1 MNDGDVQQPTDA
13 DDRLSGIGKYRQW
26 FREAV
31 DAADTWRQEAQED
44 YDFVAGR
51 QWREEDR
58 RELERSGRPALVI
71 NRIKPLVNV
80 LSGYQRLNRYDI
92 DFLPRTN
99 DDIDVCTVRKGMT
112 KYILDRCDYDTEES
126 TAFLDAA
133 IGGVGWLAVG
143 YKFNEEMTD
152 GEAYVRREDP
162 FGVYVDPE
170 AHKTDFS
177 DAKYICRAKWV
188 DKDELAAVY
197 PEKKDAIEAQYA
209 LYDEAETTDGR
220 NEDPLWYKRDMQKVR
235 LVECWYKVRKPKTLY
250 ILSDGQTIPQE
261 EGNAEAIMQAFLS
274 GMVQGYKTVQETAI
288 RVCSFFDRVMLEDID
303 SPYQHGQ
310 IPFVPI
316 VCYYYGE
323 GDIPAGFVRDLKDPQ
338 REINKRR
345 IQELHILNTSG
356 NGGGWIEADAMDAKQ
371 KEDFKHNGAVPGHFQ
386 EVRPGALSGGKL
398 MERTVQ
404 NVPAAVINAESQATA
419 DLTAIS
425 GINEALMGTGI
436 PAESSGRAIEL
447 KQKQAIT
454 HIAPMFD
461 QLRHAKKKVAFM
473 LWGETGHAGIIPQY
487 YTEDK
492 VYRVEGPAGQ
502 QFIRVNQQVQQ
513 QDPLGN
519 VITKTLN
526 DLSTGEFDIIVSDV
540 QASTTQ
546 RQAQMWGLVDACK
559 NLGVPGDMIF
569 DIIIDL
575 SDLPNKEDI
584 KQRWQQRQEQQAQQ
598 AQAQAQ
604 AEAQAAER
612 KSMSQSISFK
622 DAPLPLQF
630 AMAAKQG
637 LIDPQVA
644 NYATMLMVQQM
655 FPQLAEQM
663 QAQQQAQQQ
672 QAQQAQAQ
680 QEQARAQQIVQEQ
693 AQARQ
698 ADAGGGMTQ
707 AAAQA
712 MLAGSGPAV

>member
-1 MNDGDVQQPTDA
+1 MNDNDLRMPSDTDNKS
-13 DDRLSGIGKYRQW
+13 DGIGKYRQW

-31 DAADTWRQEAQED
+31 DASDKWRQEAQED
-44 YDFVAGR
+44 YDFVTGK
-51 QWREEDR
+51 QWSEDDR
-58 RELERSGRPALVI
+58 RRLEESGRPALVI
-71 NRIKPLVNV
+71 NRIKPLINV

-92 DFLPRTN
+92 DFLPRTS
-99 DDIDVCTVRKGMT
+99 DDMDICTVRKGMT
-112 KYILDRCDYDTEES
+112 KYILDRSNYDAEES
-126 TAFLDAA
+126 AAFMDAA
-133 IGGVGWLAVG
+133 ISGVGWLAVG
-143 YKFNEEMTD
+143 YRFRDDLTD
-152 GEAYVRREDP
+152 GEAYVHREDP
-162 FGVYVDPE
+162 FGIYVDPE

-188 DKDELAAVY
+188 DKDELISVY
-197 PEKKDAIEAQYA
+197 PEHKDAIEAQYA
-209 LYDEAETTDGR
+209 LYDEAEYKDGR
-220 NEDPLWYKRDMQKVR
+220 REDPLWYKRDLQKIR
-235 LVECWYKVRKPKTLY
+235 LVECWHKVREPKTLY
-250 ILSDGQTIPQE
+250 ILTDGQTIPQE
-261 EGNAEAIMQAFLS
+261 EGNATAIMQAFLD
-274 GMVQGYKTVQETAI
+274 GMVQGYKTIHESKI
-288 RVCSFFDRVMLEDID
+288 KVCSFFDHVLLEDID
-303 SPYQHGQ
+303 SPYKHGK

-316 VCYYYGE
+316 LCYYYGE

-371 KEDFKHNGAVPGHFQ
+371 KEDFKRNGSVPGHFQ

-404 NVPAAVINAESQATA
+404 TVPAAVINAESQATA
-419 DLTAIS
+419 DLSAIS

-436 PAESSGRAIEL
+436 PAASSGRAIEL
-447 KQKQAIT
+447 KQRQAIT

-461 QLRHAKKKVAFM
+461 QLRSAKKEIAYL
-473 LWGETGHAGIIPQY
+473 LWGERGHAGIIPQY

-492 VYRVEGPAGQ
+492 VYRVEGSAGQ

-519 VITKTLN
+519 VITTTLN
-526 DLSTGEFDIIVSDV
+526 DLSEGEFDIVVSDV
-540 QASTTQ
+540 QSSTTQ

-559 NLGVPGDMIF
+559 SLGVPGDMIF
-569 DIIIDL
+569 DIIVDL

-584 KQRWQQRQEQQAQQ
+584 KQRWQQRQQQQQEQ

-604 AEAQAAER
+604 AEAAAAEK

-637 LIDPQVA
+637 LIDPQIA
-644 NYATMLMVQQM
+644 NYATTLMVQQM

-663 QAQQQAQQQ
+663 QQQQEQQQLAQQ
-672 QAQQAQAQ
+672 Q
-680 QEQARAQQIVQEQ
+680 QEQARAQQIMQER
-693 AQARQ
+693 AQAIQ
-698 ADAGGGMTQ
+698 QGAGGNMTQ
-707 AAAQA
+707 AAAQS
-712 MLAGSGPAV
+712 MLAGGSPAM